1 MNIVLIILGALL
13 ILFLIVSARWGNGE
27 KNYRLSPEVLR
38 IFDVIIVLLILGI
51 VVISFSVRQ
60 KHIEAE
66 KDLAEQQEEVSVSD
80 NESVSGSEI
89 DDFTIYYP
97 FEDDDVSGQTSD
109 VSEDD

>member
-13 ILFLIVSARWGNGE
+13 ILFLIVSAIWGNGE

-38 IFDVIIVLLILGI
+38 IFDVIIVLLIFGI

-66 KDLAEQQEEVSVSD
+66 KDLAEQQEEVSVSN
-80 NESVSGSEI
+80 NESVPVLRLMTSQS
-89 DDFTIYYP
+89 TILLRMMMSA
-97 FEDDDVSGQTSD
+97 VRLLM
-109 VSEDD
+109 